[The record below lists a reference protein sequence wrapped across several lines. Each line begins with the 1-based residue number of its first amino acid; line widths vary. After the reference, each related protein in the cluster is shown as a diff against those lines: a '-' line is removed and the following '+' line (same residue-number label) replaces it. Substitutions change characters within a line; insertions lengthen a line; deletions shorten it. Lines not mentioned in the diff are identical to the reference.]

1 MACSSPSGADAR
13 HEDSEVFLDPIS
25 IGAMLQFFDTHAHL
39 DFNEFQS
46 DLTGVLERARNA
58 GVDRILSVGTDL
70 AASQRAISIAESHQG
85 VFAVAG
91 WHPGHAE
98 EAPADIRAELR
109 ALASHPRVVAIGEC
123 GLDFHRLPSRMGQG
137 TVSDDDRIRER
148 QAALFVQQLEVAAEL
163 GLNVVIHTRDSFRET
178 VDLFRPYSGR
188 VRAVFHCFVGTQAEM
203 EEVQGL
209 GSLVSYTG
217 IVTFK
222 NGEAV
227 RETLAATPVGG
238 FMLETDCP
246 FLAPVPHRGRRCE
259 PAFIADIASKVS
271 EVRGCSLEELSVA
284 TCATALRFFP
294 KLA

>member
-1 MACSSPSGADAR
+1 MAQ
-13 HEDSEVFLDPIS
+13 FL
-25 IGAMLQFFDTHAHL
+25 DTHAHL
-39 DFNEFQS
+39 DFDEFQK
-46 DLTGVLERARNA
+46 DLPGVLERARGA
-58 GVDRILSVGTDL
+58 GVDRIVSVGTDL
-70 AASQRAISIAESHQG
+70 AASRRAISIAEAHEG

-98 EAPADIRAELR
+98 EAPPDIRAELR
-109 ALASHPRVVAIGEC
+109 ALASHPKVVAIGEC

-137 TVSDDDRIRER
+137 TVSDDARIRER
-148 QAALFVQQLEVAAEL
+148 QAALFVQQLEVASKQ

-178 VDLFRPYSGR
+178 IDLFRPYSGR
-188 VRAVFHCFVGTQAEM
+188 VRAVFHCFVGTPAEM

-222 NGEAV
+222 NGGSV
-227 RETLAATPVGG
+227 RETLAATPLDG

-259 PAFIADIASKVS
+259 PAYIAEIATKVV
-271 EVRGCSLEELSVA
+271 EVKRCSLEELSDA
-284 TCATALRFFP
+284 TGSTARAFFP
-294 KLA
+294 KLGGSVSAP

>member
-1 MACSSPSGADAR
+1 M
-13 HEDSEVFLDPIS
+13 
-25 IGAMLQFFDTHAHL
+25 GAMPQFFDTHAHL
-39 DFNEFQS
+39 DFDEFQS
-46 DLTGVLERARNA
+46 DLTGVLERARSA

-70 AASQRAISIAESHQG
+70 EASRRALSIAETHQG
-85 VFAVAG
+85 VFTVAG

-109 ALASHPRVVAIGEC
+109 VLASHPRVVAIGEC

-137 TVSDDDRIRER
+137 TVADDDRIRER
-148 QAALFVQQLEVAAEL
+148 QATLFVQQLEIAAEL

-178 VDLFRPYSGR
+178 VDLFRPFASR
-188 VRAVFHCFVGTQAEM
+188 VRAVFHCFVGTVAEM

-227 RETLAATPVGG
+227 RETLAATPLEG

-259 PAFIADIASKVS
+259 PAFIADIASKVL
-271 EVRGCSLEELSVA
+271 EVRRCSLEELSIA
-284 TCATALRFFP
+284 TCSTARRFFP
-294 KLA
+294 KMT

>member
-1 MACSSPSGADAR
+1 M
-13 HEDSEVFLDPIS
+13 I
-25 IGAMLQFFDTHAHL
+25 QFFDTHAHL
-39 DFNEFQS
+39 NFDEFQS
-46 DLTGVLERARNA
+46 DLTGVLERARGA
-58 GVDRILSVGTDL
+58 GIDRILSVGTDL
-70 AASQRAISIAESHQG
+70 AASRRAVSIAEGHQG

-98 EAPADIRAELR
+98 EAPSDIRAELR
-109 ALASHPRVVAIGEC
+109 VLASHPKVVAIGEC
-123 GLDFHRLPSRMGQG
+123 GLDFHRLPSQMGQG
-137 TVSDDDRIRER
+137 TVSDDQRIQER
-148 QAALFVQQLEVAAEL
+148 QADLFVQQLEVASEL

-178 VDLFRPYSGR
+178 VDLFQPYASR

-222 NGEAV
+222 NGAAV
-227 RETLAATPVGG
+227 RETLAATPLDG

-259 PAFIADIASKVS
+259 PAFVADIASKVA
-271 EVRGCSLEELSVA
+271 EVRGCGLEELSRA

-294 KLA
+294 KLN